1 LHPGGEVTALLLA
14 LLVAAPDLDK
24 LAEEYF
30 EADGARRA
38 EIVAEIGAA
47 DRLEPADVAKW
58 REKLLK
64 LAARGKKL
72 KKSGTSY
79 WFDEKEK
86 RGKYIVGG
94 SGGGKGG
101 LVIALHGGGEGA
113 GDAGEAFGTFAPI
126 ASKHKCICVAPE
138 VLEKTERGW
147 TTSGTEEFV
156 LELIEAAKRTWKG
169 IPHDRIYM
177 VGHSMGGYGSW
188 TVGGHHADLFAGLG
202 PYAGAPTPYT
212 IDGQPYSEVVGLQ
225 EGVIPNLRNVALH
238 IYQSLDDPQVPPAPN
253 VYANKVLQEWKAEHG
268 GYNYKYVE
276 VDGRG
281 HGAPPGGH
289 KVGFDWLYQFKRE
302 PRPKYVLWEPVLP
315 YKRMFYWLWWDHP
328 IPKAL
333 VKAVVKEEN
342 LIEIDLHGQPRNGFR
357 ILLDNDLVDLSKEV
371 TVKEGSQVLFKGV
384 VPLTLSTMLMT
395 AAERYDEQFVFPARI
410 DLK

>member
-1 LHPGGEVTALLLA
+1 MLGTSLGAVLLLLA
-14 LLVAAPDLDK
+14 APDVDK
-24 LAEEYF
+24 LAAEYF
-30 EADGARRA
+30 KAGAARRTA
-38 EIVAEIGAA
+38 ILSELGPADQLAA
-47 DRLEPADVAKW
+47 PDVAKW
-58 REKLLK
+58 RDKLLK
-64 LAARGKKL
+64 LALDNGRKL
-72 KKSGTSY
+72 KKSGTEY
-79 WFDEKEK
+79 WYDEKEK
-86 RGKYIVGG
+86 RGKYVVGG
-94 SGGGKGG
+94 GGGKGG

-156 LELIEAAKRTWKG
+156 LELIEAAKRTWKT
-169 IPHDRIYM
+169 IPHDRVYM

-188 TVGGHHADLFAGLG
+188 TVGAHHADLFAGLG

-212 IDGQPYSEVVGLQ
+212 VDGQPYSEVIGLQ

-238 IYQSLDDPQVPPAPN
+238 VYQSLDDKQVPPAPN
-253 VYANKVLQEWKAEHG
+253 VFANKVVLEWQKEHG

-276 VDGRG
+276 VDWQG

-289 KVGFDWLYQFKRE
+289 KVGFEWLYEFKRD

-315 YKRMFYWLWWDHP
+315 YKRMFYWLWWETP
-328 IPKAL
+328 VPKAL
-333 VKAVVKEEN
+333 VKAVVKAQNE
-342 LIEIDLHGQPRNGFR
+342 IELDLKGQPRAGFR
-357 ILLDNDLVDLSKEV
+357 ILLDDALVDLSKEV
-371 TVKEGSQVLFKGV
+371 TVREGSEVLFKGV

-395 AAERYDEQFVFPARI
+395 AAERYDAQFVFPARI

>member
-1 LHPGGEVTALLLA
+1 MVEVALLL
-14 LLVAAPDLDK
+14 LLGAPDVDA
-24 LAEEYF
+24 LAAEYF
-30 EADGARRA
+30 KVGAARRA
-38 EIVAEIGAA
+38 AIVAELGPS
-47 DRLEPADVAKW
+47 DRLQPADLAKW

-64 LAARGKKL
+64 LAAENGRKL
-72 KKSGTSY
+72 KKSGTEY
-79 WFDEKEK
+79 WYDEKEK

-94 SGGGKGG
+94 AGGKGG

-126 ASKHKCICVAPE
+126 ASKYKCICIAPE

-156 LELIEAAKRTWKG
+156 LELIEAAKRTWKT
-169 IPHDRIYM
+169 IPHDRVYM

-188 TVGGHHADLFAGLG
+188 TVGAHHADLFAGLG

-212 IDGQPYSEVVGLQ
+212 VDGQPYSEVIGLQ

-238 IYQSLDDPQVPPAPN
+238 IYQSLDDKQVPAAPN
-253 VYANKVLQEWKAEHG
+253 VFANKVLQEWKKDHG

-276 VDGRG
+276 VDGQG

-289 KVGFDWLYQFKRE
+289 KVGFDWLYEFKRD

-315 YKRMFYWLWWDHP
+315 YKRMFYWLWWDQP
-328 IPKAL
+328 VAKTL
-333 VKAVVKEEN
+333 VKAVVKAPNE
-342 LIEIDLHGQPRNGFR
+342 IEIDLGGQPRAGFR
-357 ILLDNDLVDLSKEV
+357 ILLDDALVDLSKEV
-371 TVKEGSQVLFKGV
+371 TVREGSEVIFKGV

-395 AAERYDEQFVFPARI
+395 AAERYDTQFVFPARI

>member
-1 LHPGGEVTALLLA
+1 VTALVLA
-14 LLVAAPDLDK
+14 LLVAAPDLDA
-24 LAEEYF
+24 LAAEYF
-30 EADGARRA
+30 KADAARRA
-38 EIVAEIGAA
+38 AILTELEPA
-47 DRLEPADVAKW
+47 DRLQAADVAKW

-64 LAARGKKL
+64 LAAENGKKL
-72 KKSGTSY
+72 KKSGTDY
-79 WFDEKEK
+79 WYGDK

-94 SGGGKGG
+94 SGGKGG

-126 ASKHKCICVAPE
+126 ASRKKCICIAPE

-156 LELIEAAKRTWKG
+156 LELIEAAKRTWKT
-169 IPHDRIYM
+169 IPHDRVYM

-188 TVGGHHADLFAGLG
+188 TVGAHHADLFAGLG

-212 IDGQPYSEVVGLQ
+212 VDGQPYSEVIGLQ

-253 VYANKVLQEWKAEHG
+253 IFANKMLLEWKAEHG
-268 GYNYKYVE
+268 GYNFKYVE
-276 VDGRG
+276 VNGQG

-302 PRPKYVLWEPVLP
+302 PRPKYVLWEPVLS

-328 IPKAL
+328 VPKTL
-333 VKAVVKEEN
+333 VKAVIKAPNE
-342 LIEIDLHGQPRNGFR
+342 IEIDLHGQSHKGFR
-357 ILLDNDLVDLSKEV
+357 ILLDDDLVDLTKEV
-371 TVKEGSQVLFKGV
+371 TVREGSEVLFKGIA
-384 VPLTLSTMLMT
+384 PLTLSTMLMT
-395 AAERYDEQFVFPARI
+395 AAERYDTQFVFPARI
-410 DLK
+410 DLR

>member
-1 LHPGGEVTALLLA
+1 MFAMTAG
-14 LLVAAPDLDK
+14 LLVVVLLAAPDTEK
-24 LAEEYF
+24 LAAEYF
-30 EADGARRA
+30 TADAARRS
-38 EIVAEIGAA
+38 EIVRELGPA
-47 DRLEPADVAKW
+47 DRLEAADVPKW
-58 REKLLK
+58 RERLLK
-64 LAARGKKL
+64 LAAKNGRKL
-72 KKSGTSY
+72 KKSGTDY
-79 WFDEKEK
+79 WYDRKEK

-94 SGGGKGG
+94 GRGKGG

-126 ASKHKCICVAPE
+126 ASKHGCICIAPE

-156 LELIEAAKRTWKG
+156 IELIDAAKRTWKS
-169 IPHDRIYM
+169 IPHDRVYM

-188 TVGGHHADLFAGLG
+188 TVGAHHADLFAGLG

-212 IDGQPYSEVVGLQ
+212 VDGEPYSEVVGLK

-253 VYANKVLQEWKAEHG
+253 VYANKVLAEWKAEYG

-289 KVGFDWLYQFKRE
+289 KVGFEWLYQFERD
-302 PRPKYVLWEPVLP
+302 PRPKFVLWQPVLP

-328 IPKAL
+328 VANAL
-333 VKAVVKEEN
+333 VKAKVTGPAE
-342 LIEIDLHGQPRNGFR
+342 IEIDLGGWPRDGFR
-357 ILLDNDLVDLSKEV
+357 LLLDDDLVDLEQEIV
-371 TVKEGSQVLFKGV
+371 VREGSDVVFKGKV
-384 VPLTLSTMLMT
+384 DRTLSTMLMT
-395 AAERYDEQFVFPARI
+395 AAERYDTRSVYPARI
-410 DLK
+410 DLE